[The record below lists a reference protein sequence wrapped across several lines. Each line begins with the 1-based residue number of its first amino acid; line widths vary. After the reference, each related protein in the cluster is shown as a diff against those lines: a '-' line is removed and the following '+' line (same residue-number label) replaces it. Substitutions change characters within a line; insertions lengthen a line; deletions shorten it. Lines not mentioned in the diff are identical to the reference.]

1 MDLKTI
7 LNYRVLTVF
16 IISLFFYTEGNSQYV
31 CVPCNLACDTLS
43 FEQPGSCHVCNMKL
57 IQGSQKVSSQIEIKE
72 GSGNFLI
79 NDSRDSSKKIRVF
92 YYKPQSFSKDS
103 KILMVIPG
111 AGRNGDDYRDSWI
124 EASEKYNVLI
134 LSPSFNELYYS
145 FEDYHLGG
153 ITGPSNLMQYV
164 SRVEN
169 TNKVMLDEDNL
180 EFPIIQDSEKWL
192 FGEFDR
198 IFDLAVATLGSHQT
212 TYDLFGHSAGGHVL
226 HRMGLFYHSD
236 KVNRILASNASF
248 YTLPTTKYSYPFG
261 INETNL
267 TQKKL
272 STSFKNKLV
281 VFLGEMDNADETGG
295 TFLLSES
302 ADKQGSHRFE
312 RGKFFF
318 EKAKQTAND
327 LGCPFNWS
335 IEVIPGVGHNYS
347 KMGLAASEFLY
358 APR

>member
-1 MDLKTI
+1 MTLLKNLT
-7 LNYRVLTVF
+7 YRVLAAF
-16 IISLFFYTEGNSQYV
+16 IISFFFYTEGNSQFV

-57 IQGSQKVSSQIEIKE
+57 IQGSQKISSQIQINE

-79 NDSRDSSKKIRVF
+79 NDSRDSSKEIRIF
-92 YYKPQSFSKDS
+92 YYKPKSFSKDS

-124 EASEKYNVLI
+124 EASEKYDVLI

-153 ITGPSNLMQYV
+153 ISGPSNLMQHV
-164 SRVEN
+164 SMVEN
-169 TNKVMLDEDNL
+169 TNKVKLEEGNL
-180 EFPIIQDSEKWL
+180 EFPMIHDSEKWL
-192 FGEFDR
+192 FVAFDR
-198 IFDLAVATLGSHQT
+198 IFDLAIATLGSNQT

-248 YTLPTTKYSYPFG
+248 YTLTSTAYSFPFG
-261 INETNL
+261 IGETAL
-267 TQKKL
+267 TREDLCK
-272 STSFKNKLV
+272 SFQNQLV
-281 VFLGEMDNADETGG
+281 VFLGEEDNANETGG
-295 TFLLSES
+295 TFLISES

-312 RGKFFF
+312 RGKYFF
-318 EKAKQTAND
+318 EQAKKRAQELENS
-327 LGCPFNWS
+327 FNWTL
-335 IEVIPGVGHNYS
+335 EVVPGVGHNYS
-347 KMGLAASEFLY
+347 KMGLAASKYLY
-358 APR
+358 GSN